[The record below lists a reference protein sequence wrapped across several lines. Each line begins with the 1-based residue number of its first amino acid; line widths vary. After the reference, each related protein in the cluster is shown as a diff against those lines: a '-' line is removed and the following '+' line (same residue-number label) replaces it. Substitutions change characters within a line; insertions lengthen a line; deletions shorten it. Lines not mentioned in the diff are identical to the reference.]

1 MKEDQV
7 ISEDQTIF
15 AQFDKLITEGI
26 EAQKTRSKTVSLDA
40 FLEEKM
46 RDFKSKKEEFE
57 KFYCD

>member
-46 RDFKSKKEEFE
+46 RDFKNKKEEFE